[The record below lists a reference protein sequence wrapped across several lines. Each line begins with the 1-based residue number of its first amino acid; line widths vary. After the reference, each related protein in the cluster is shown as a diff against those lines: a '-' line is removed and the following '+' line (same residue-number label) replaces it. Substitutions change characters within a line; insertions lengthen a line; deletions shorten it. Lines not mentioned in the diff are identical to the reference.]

1 MNSVLDI
8 VVHASPVTAV
18 QSGSLLLAV
27 PIALVAGLLSF
38 LSPCVL
44 PLVPGYLSYIT
55 GMSAA
60 ELYTD
65 HRGLKPRGAGTAVT
79 AKVRNTAQVLAGS
92 LLFVLGLAVVFVC
105 LGAAFGS
112 LGDLLRHH
120 QDLLTRIFGALTI
133 LLGLAF
139 AGAFG
144 RLRIANTEYR
154 FHRAPVLGLA
164 GAPMLGVMFGLGW
177 TPCIGPTL
185 SAVLGLAASTHGA
198 TAYRGAGLAFVYCLG
213 LGIPFVIAGLAF
225 HRSMAAFAAVKRHY
239 RAVMIIGG
247 GLLVATGI
255 LEVTGLWNAAVQ
267 HLQTLLPG
275 STIL

>member
-1 MNSVLDI
+1 MVLG
-8 VVHASPVTAV
+8 SPVTEV
-18 QSGSLLLAV
+18 ESGSLLLAV
-27 PIALVAGLLSF
+27 PIALVAGLVSF

-60 ELYTD
+60 ELGD
-65 HRGLKPRGAGTAVT
+65 HSQAAAATRVRTTA
-79 AKVRNTAQVLAGS
+79 RVLAAS
-92 LLFVLGLAVVFVC
+92 LLFVLGVAAVFVC

-120 QDLLTRIFGALTI
+120 QTLLTRVFGVLTV
-133 LLGLAF
+133 LLGLVF

-144 RLRIANTEYR
+144 RLQIANTEFR
-154 FHRAPVLGLA
+154 FHRVPVLGLA

-198 TAYRGAGLAFVYCLG
+198 TAYRGAGLAFAYCLG
-213 LGIPFVIAGLAF
+213 LGVPFVIAGLAF
-225 HRSMAAFAAVKRHY
+225 QRAMAAFAMVKRHY
-239 RAVMIIGG
+239 RALMIGGG
-247 GLLVATGI
+247 GLLVAIGV
-255 LEVTGLWNAAVQ
+255 LEITGLWTWAVQ
-267 HLQTLLPG
+267 QLQTLMPG

>member
-1 MNSVLDI
+1 VNVLT
-8 VVHASPVTAV
+8 VLVAASPGTEV
-18 QSGSLLLAV
+18 QSGSLLLAI

-44 PLVPGYLSYIT
+44 PLVPGYLSYVT
-55 GMSAA
+55 GMSAVQLRA
-60 ELYTD
+60 DQNRVEE
-65 HRGLKPRGAGTAVT
+65 PSAGSP
-79 AKVRNTAQVLAGS
+79 VRAQAHNTLRVLAGS
-92 LLFVLGLAVVFVC
+92 VLFVLGLAVIFVC
-105 LGAAFGS
+105 LGAAFGG

-120 QDLLTRIFGALTI
+120 QDLLTRVFGALTI

-154 FHRAPVLGLA
+154 FHRVPVLGLA

-213 LGIPFVIAGLAF
+213 LGIPFVVAGLAF
-225 HRSMAAFAAVKRHY
+225 HRSMAAFAVVKRHY
-239 RAVMIIGG
+239 RAVMIFGG
-247 GLLVATGI
+247 GLLVATGV
-255 LEVTGLWNAAVQ
+255 LEITGLWNSAVQ
-267 HLQTLLPG
+267 HLQTVLPG

>member
-1 MNSVLDI
+1 MSVLA
-8 VVHASPVTAV
+8 VVVATSPGTEV
-18 QSGSLLLAV
+18 QSGSLLLAI

-55 GMSAA
+55 GMSAQA
-60 ELYTD
+60 Q
-65 HRGLKPRGAGTAVT
+65 A
-79 AKVRNTAQVLAGS
+79 RNSLRVLAGS
-92 LLFVLGLAVVFVC
+92 VLFVLGLAVVFVS
-105 LGAAFGS
+105 LGAAFGG
-112 LGDLLRHH
+112 LGDLLRQH
-120 QDLLTRIFGALTI
+120 QALLTRVFGALTI

-139 AGAFG
+139 GGAFG

-154 FHRAPVLGLA
+154 FHRVPVLGLA

-198 TAYRGAGLAFVYCLG
+198 SAYRGAGLAFVYCLG
-213 LGIPFVIAGLAF
+213 LGIPFVLAGLAF
-225 HRSMAAFAAVKRHY
+225 HRSMAAFAMVKRHY
-239 RAVMIIGG
+239 RAVMIFGG
-247 GLLVATGI
+247 GLLVAIGV
-255 LEVTGLWNAAVQ
+255 LEITGLWNSAVQ

>member
-1 MNSVLDI
+1 MGTAVL
-8 VVHASPVTAV
+8 ASPITEV
-18 QSGSLLLAV
+18 QSGSLLLAI
-27 PIALVAGLLSF
+27 PIALIAGLMSF

-60 ELYTD
+60 ELGD
-65 HRGLKPRGAGTAVT
+65 HSHAAAVGRVRTTA
-79 AKVRNTAQVLAGS
+79 RVLAAS
-92 LLFVLGLAVVFVC
+92 LLFVLGVAAVFVC

-120 QDLLTRIFGALTI
+120 QTLLTRVFGALTV

-144 RLRIANTEYR
+144 RLRIANTELR

-198 TAYRGAGLAFVYCLG
+198 TAYRGAGLAFAYCLG
-213 LGIPFVIAGLAF
+213 LGVPFVIAGLAF
-225 HRSMAAFAAVKRHY
+225 QRAMAAFAVVKRHY
-239 RAVMIIGG
+239 RALMIGG
-247 GLLVATGI
+247 GGMLMAIGV
-255 LEVTGLWNAAVQ
+255 LEITGLWTWAVQ
-267 HLQTLLPG
+267 QLQTLMPG
-275 STIL
+275 STVL

>member
-1 MNSVLDI
+1 MNALAVA
-8 VVHASPVTAV
+8 VAASPGAEV
-18 QSGSLLLAV
+18 QSGSLLLAI

-44 PLVPGYLSYIT
+44 PLVPGYLSYVT
-55 GMSAA
+55 GMSAV
-60 ELYTD
+60 ELQGD
-65 HRGLKPRGAGTAVT
+65 QHRPEQRGVVSVLTS
-79 AKVRNTAQVLAGS
+79 NTMRVLAGS
-92 LLFVLGLAVVFVC
+92 VLFVLGLAVVFVC

-112 LGDLLRHH
+112 LGDLLRQH
-120 QDLLTRIFGALTI
+120 QTVLTRVFGALTI

-144 RLRIANTEYR
+144 RLRIASAEYR
-154 FHRAPVLGLA
+154 VHRIPVLGLA

-198 TAYRGAGLAFVYCLG
+198 TAYRGAGLAFAYCLG
-213 LGIPFVIAGLAF
+213 LGIPFVVAGLAF
-225 HRSMAAFAAVKRHY
+225 HRSMAAFAVVKRHY

-247 GLLVATGI
+247 GLLVATGV
-255 LEVTGLWNAAVQ
+255 LEITGLWNSAVQ

>member
-1 MNSVLDI
+1 MNILVI
-8 VVHASPVTAV
+8 AASPGAEV

-55 GMSAA
+55 GMSAV
-60 ELYTD
+60 ELRADQSRADVSGGVAT
-65 HRGLKPRGAGTAVT
+65 KA
-79 AKVRNTAQVLAGS
+79 RNTARVLAGS

-105 LGAAFGS
+105 LGAAFGG
-112 LGDLLRHH
+112 LGDLLRQH
-120 QDLLTRIFGALTI
+120 QSLLTRVFGALTI

-154 FHRAPVLGLA
+154 FHRVPVLGLA
-164 GAPMLGVMFGLGW
+164 GAPILGVMFGLGW

-213 LGIPFVIAGLAF
+213 LGIPFIVAGLAF
-225 HRSMAAFAAVKRHY
+225 HRSMAAFAVVKRHY
-239 RAVMIIGG
+239 RVVMIVGG

-255 LEVTGLWNAAVQ
+255 LEITGLWNTAVQ
-267 HLQTLLPG
+267 QLQVVLPG

>member
-1 MNSVLDI
+1 VNILAA
-8 VVHASPVTAV
+8 VVTASPGTEV

-44 PLVPGYLSYIT
+44 PLVPGYLSYVT
-55 GMSAA
+55 GMTAVELRA
-60 ELYTD
+60 EQSRVD
-65 HRGLKPRGAGTAVT
+65 GPGAGSATITKAHHS
-79 AKVRNTAQVLAGS
+79 VRVLTGS
-92 LLFVLGLAVVFVC
+92 VLFVLGLAAVFVC
-105 LGAAFGS
+105 LGAAFGG
-112 LGDLLRHH
+112 LGDLLRLY
-120 QDLLTRIFGALTI
+120 QDPLTRVFGALTI

-144 RLRIANTEYR
+144 RLRIANAEYR

-213 LGIPFVIAGLAF
+213 LGIPFIVAGLAF
-225 HRSMAAFAAVKRHY
+225 HRSMSAFAVVKRHY

-247 GLLVATGI
+247 GLLVATGV
-255 LEVTGLWNAAVQ
+255 LEITGLWNAAVQ
-267 HLQTLLPG
+267 QLQPLLPA